1 MSDYAFLRS
10 RSNQVEA
17 EARAHGLTVLNLDV
31 RETQTAAVQL
41 YQSLGYT
48 LTGTHARYARVDGAW
63 VAGLYFWKDLT
74 AS

>member
-1 MSDYAFLRS
+1 MIVEA
-10 RSNQVEA
+10 VEA
-17 EARAHGLTVLNLDV
+17 EARGHGLTVLNLDV
-31 RETQTAAVQL
+31 RESQTAAVQL

-48 LTGTHARYARVDGAW
+48 LYGTHARYARVGSAW